1 MAIER
6 LAWCEISKKAIKN
19 NVKIIEKKVGSDVVI
34 MAVVKGNAYG
44 HGAVEVARIVL
55 DSGAKY
61 LGVSSFFEAK
71 QLREAKIKAPIVI
84 LGFTPTK
91 NYYDMVEN
99 DITTTIRSLDV
110 AHSLVTAA
118 RRRNKVAKIWIKVDT
133 GMHRLGLNSGEV
145 LFFIKKLQDLPNIE
159 IEGIFTHFA
168 DADNTDLEFTRKQ
181 LTIFNNLLDELSK
194 EGINVPIKSIA
205 NTAGTFAL
213 PDSYL
218 DLVRIG
224 IGLYGYDKLNAAKDL
239 IPTLSFKTEI
249 VQITDIGIG
258 ETVGYGRTFIA
269 KKPTQVATIAVG
281 YGDGF
286 RRSPKNW
293 GEVLISGQKAPLIGR
308 VSMDQAAVDITEL
321 SGNIRRGDEVVL
333 IGKSGNL
340 EITAEEVADNL
351 DTSVYEVLTGI
362 SARVTRLYV

>member
-1 MAIER
+1 M
-6 LAWCEISKKAIKN
+6 
-19 NVKIIEKKVGSDVVI
+19 
-34 MAVVKGNAYG
+34 
-44 HGAVEVARIVL
+44 
-55 DSGAKY
+55 
-61 LGVSSFFEAK
+61 
-71 QLREAKIKAPIVI
+71 
-84 LGFTPTK
+84 
-91 NYYDMVEN
+91 
-99 DITTTIRSLDV
+99 
-110 AHSLVTAA
+110 
-118 RRRNKVAKIWIKVDT
+118 
-133 GMHRLGLNSGEV
+133 
-145 LFFIKKLQDLPNIE
+145 
-159 IEGIFTHFA
+159 
-168 DADNTDLEFTRKQ
+168 
-181 LTIFNNLLDELSK
+181 TIFNNLLDELSK

-293 GEVLISGQKAPLIGR
+293 GEVLIFGQKAPLIGR

>member
-133 GMHRLGLNSGEV
+133 GMHRLG
-145 LFFIKKLQDLPNIE
+145 
-159 IEGIFTHFA
+159 
-168 DADNTDLEFTRKQ
+168 
-181 LTIFNNLLDELSK
+181 
-194 EGINVPIKSIA
+194 
-205 NTAGTFAL
+205 
-213 PDSYL
+213 
-218 DLVRIG
+218 
-224 IGLYGYDKLNAAKDL
+224 
-239 IPTLSFKTEI
+239 
-249 VQITDIGIG
+249 
-258 ETVGYGRTFIA
+258 
-269 KKPTQVATIAVG
+269 
-281 YGDGF
+281 
-286 RRSPKNW
+286 
-293 GEVLISGQKAPLIGR
+293 
-308 VSMDQAAVDITEL
+308 
-321 SGNIRRGDEVVL
+321 
-333 IGKSGNL
+333 
-340 EITAEEVADNL
+340 
-351 DTSVYEVLTGI
+351 VY
-362 SARVTRLYV
+362 